1 MGKTWLFFDCLIK
14 SKATNVLMFA
24 ETTVREKTI
33 QDDRQKYKETFGID
47 PFENRNVIF
56 MCYQS
61 GNKQTIR
68 SLFPKGKIF
77 VFNDEAHEMV
87 SPSRWKIITMNDWK
101 GIYFLGVSATID
113 KTGIFEIDGVLDT
126 KWNFINSFA
135 PVVFEYNVDSAQVD
149 GTTRHL
155 DVITYLH
162 QIDKVNKNVLTGT
175 KDKKWFT
182 TEVVQLDYLT
192 RALGK
197 AMWLPPS
204 LNKSKTIQFLAR
216 NRMAFI
222 HSLPSKIE
230 ACKHLLSILPGRTL
244 VFAYDSKTLIALGIP
259 AIVAENKNMD
269 RDLDDFMNFRIN
281 QIGSNKILLQGANL
295 PKVDNIVYFAY
306 DSKEG
311 KAKQKAGR
319 ARGDLN
325 VGKIIVFKTVGTQEE
340 KWYES
345 MIQPLL
351 VFPQKEVTKI
361 EDCI

>member
-1 MGKTWLFFDCLIK
+1 M
-14 SKATNVLMFA
+14 
-24 ETTVREKTI
+24 
-33 QDDRQKYKETFGID
+33 
-47 PFENRNVIF
+47 
-56 MCYQS
+56 
-61 GNKQTIR
+61 
-68 SLFPKGKIF
+68 
-77 VFNDEAHEMV
+77 
-87 SPSRWKIITMNDWK
+87 
-101 GIYFLGVSATID
+101 GVSATID
-113 KTGIFEIDGVLDT
+113 KTGIFEIDGVADT

-155 DVITYLH
+155 EVITYLH
-162 QIDKVNKNVLTGT
+162 KIDDVNKNILTGT

-182 TEVVQLDYLT
+182 TEAAQLDYHT
-192 RALGK
+192 KALSK

-204 LNKSKTIQFLAR
+204 LNKTKTIQFLAR
-216 NRMAFI
+216 NRMSFI
-222 HSLPSKIE
+222 QSLPSKIE
-230 ACKHLLSILPGRTL
+230 ACKYLLSILPGRTL
-244 VFAYDSKTLIALGIP
+244 VFAYDSKTLISLGIP
-259 AIVAENKNMD
+259 AIVGENKRMNQ
-269 RDLDDFMNFRIN
+269 DLDDFMNFRIN

-295 PKVDNIVYFAY
+295 PKIDNIIFLSY

-319 ARGDLN
+319 ARGDLA

-351 VFPQKEVTKI
+351 VFPQKEVNKI